1 MVGHAIR
8 SCIEKPRKESMQ
20 SEALKQNLSMVGIGW
35 GFQPTT
41 NKWGRR
47 IMFDAVKFGQLVFGF
62 TDNGSHNFME
72 SFLVMYM

>member
-1 MVGHAIR
+1 
-8 SCIEKPRKESMQ
+8 
-20 SEALKQNLSMVGIGW
+20 MVGIGW
-35 GFQPTT
+35 GFQPKT

-72 SFLVMYM
+72 SFLIMYM